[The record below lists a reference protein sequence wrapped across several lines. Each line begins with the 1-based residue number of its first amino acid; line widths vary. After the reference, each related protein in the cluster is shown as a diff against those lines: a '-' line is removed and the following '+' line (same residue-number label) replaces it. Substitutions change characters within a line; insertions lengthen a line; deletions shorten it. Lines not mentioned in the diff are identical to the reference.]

1 MTISDKL
8 ANYLAAASL
17 LLAFGG
23 LFFGRLLMYP
33 VAVAPGGFLNRLAL
47 ESAAWDVGHRWM
59 LLGPVF
65 LIPATLG
72 MRRALRPRAP
82 WLVDVGTTLVIAGAA
97 LTVGQF
103 ALDFAMLAAAHVEPR
118 EAGQEFV
125 DQLRGQPFVQW
136 VFYRLPDV
144 SQIGLILFTVA
155 LWMQGRSWRVQA
167 VLVTLAAAVQ
177 LSGAWLGPIG
187 IRVALGIMFVA
198 FASVAW
204 KIAVGTPLPRQP
216 AET

>member
-1 MTISDKL
+1 VAMSDKL
-8 ANYLAAASL
+8 TNYLAAASVL
-17 LLAFGG
+17 VAFGG

-33 VAVAPGGFLNRLAL
+33 VSTAPGGFLDRLAA
-47 ESAAWDVGHRWM
+47 ESAAWNSGHRVM

-72 MRRALRPRAP
+72 MRRALRQRAP

-118 EAGQEFV
+118 EAGQQFV
-125 DQLRGQPFVQW
+125 DGLRGQPFVEW
-136 VFYRLPDV
+136 AFYKLPDI
-144 SQIGLILFTVA
+144 SQIGLILFTIA
-155 LWMQGRSWRVQA
+155 LWKQGSEWRVQA
-167 VLVTLAAAVQ
+167 ALVTLAALVQ

-204 KIAVGTPLPRQP
+204 KIAAGPALPHEP
-216 AET
+216 ARI